1 MVATPKP
8 LLDFPNIMIKLQMRI
23 NVELHHDV
31 IDDPQWLEKEMN
43 AMKRLL
49 SLFFAVIL
57 LFSVVPLNAF
67 AAEELTVETET
78 ADPFDLPVEEESEVP
93 VLLAS
98 GDVTLTGTIQLPDGG
113 TAPSKTYFIVSY
125 ETEDVSDYFHGYF
138 EAGAA
143 SANWS
148 ITLPAD
154 SVVKYL
160 IIHISEPHLLGA
172 LGELPLP
179 LGRICGG
186 RKRLPVHD
194 RLRACRIRSR
204 SDPDPRH
211 SRADRRFSARWI

>member
-1 MVATPKP
+1 
-8 LLDFPNIMIKLQMRI
+8 
-23 NVELHHDV
+23 
-31 IDDPQWLEKEMN
+31 
-43 AMKRLL
+43 MKRLL

-78 ADPFDLPVEEESEVP
+78 ADPVDLPVEEESEVP

-113 TAPSKTYFIVSY
+113 TAPSKTYFTVSY

-172 LGELPLP
+172 LG
-179 LGRICGG
+179 GTT
-186 RKRLPVHD
+186 
-194 RLRACRIRSR
+194 AT
-204 SDPDPRH
+204 
-211 SRADRRFSARWI
+211 SRADLWRAEAVPCP